1 MTAENT
7 QKLEAPKP
15 TKRQEARLTADYR
28 QGQFDRLS
36 ERSGEYQPKVKFI
49 GTDNNHNNTI
59 LETNYMNITAEELE
73 AIEKILTK
81 AALPPKVNIFSAAG
95 AMQNC
100 VEVKRTNAEGADW
113 YSIHQDRI
121 ESTLLEI
128 LPQGSGIDLNWRFD
142 ITDKAIFCYNSYHR
156 MRENGMYVGW
166 IDFQIKICTN
176 HRTIDGKIDFTIT
189 GKFGKYQDIK
199 DYLYEIIGYGLDAL

>member
-1 MTAENT
+1 MTTNT
-7 QKLEAPKP
+7 IAQNAA
-15 TKRQEARLTADYR
+15 ARITADYR
-28 QGQFDRLS
+28 QGQFNRLS
-36 ERSGEYQPKVKFI
+36 ERSGEYKPKIKLICPI
-49 GTDNNHNNTI
+49 GAN
-59 LETNYMNITAEELE
+59 TNYMDITADELA
-73 AIEKILTK
+73 AIEKLLTK
-81 AALPPKVNIFSAAG
+81 AAIPPKVNILSAAG

-100 VEVKRTNAEGADW
+100 VKVKRTNAEGADW

-199 DYLYEIIGYGLDAL
+199 EYLYEIIGYGLDAL